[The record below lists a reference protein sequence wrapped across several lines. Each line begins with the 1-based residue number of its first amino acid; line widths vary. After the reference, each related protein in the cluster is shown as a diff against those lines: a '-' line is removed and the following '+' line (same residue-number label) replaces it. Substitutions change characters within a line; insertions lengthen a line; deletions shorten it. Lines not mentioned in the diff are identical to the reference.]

1 MIDVEKWE
9 SVRRG
14 YYGEGK
20 SVRALMRETGHSFRT
35 IRRIIEGNEPG
46 RYVLKAGRRAP
57 VLGAYK
63 AQIDEMVAANASLP
77 RKQRYTASRIYQ
89 LVQAKGFAG
98 AESTVRHYVS
108 RVRKKQQAPPVYL
121 PLSFE
126 PGQDGQ
132 ADWGEAEVM
141 LKGECVTVQLFVMRL
156 NYSRRI
162 FVMAFP
168 SQKQEAFFQGH
179 VAAFHHFAGVPW
191 RLTYDNL
198 TTAVQKVLKGK
209 ARQEQSKFLAFRGQ
223 YLFDSHF
230 CTPGEGHEKGG
241 VEHSVGYVR
250 RQYLVPRPVVT
261 SFAEL
266 NAYLRERCVADDV
279 RQVKG
284 QAAAIGAMW
293 QQEQPHLRPLPA
305 YDYDCCRVVEAALTP
320 YSQVIVETNR
330 YSVPVAAACARLVV
344 KLYPFQV
351 EIYGADQAAAIAVHE
366 RCYAREQDIF
376 DPLHYLPLVEQRPGA
391 FDYAT
396 PLRQWRTTWPPVY
409 ETLLTH
415 LRQQWPEGRGIREFV
430 TILQLHQQHSMEQIA
445 EAIRQALHHQCAHA
459 DGVQLCLNQQLTP
472 ALPAMTLDLQSR
484 PQLLGIGEQVV
495 NLAQYDALVGGVPC
509 P

>member
-1 MIDVEKWE
+1 MIDVESWE
-9 SVRRG
+9 SIRRG
-14 YYGEGK
+14 YYVEGK
-20 SVRALMRETGHSFRT
+20 SMRALMRETGHSFRS

-46 RYVLKAGRRAP
+46 HYVLKGARAAP

-63 AQIDEMVAANASLP
+63 AQIEEMVAANASLP
-77 RKQRYTASRIYQ
+77 RKQRYTSSRIYQ
-89 LVQAKGFAG
+89 ILQGRGFGG

-108 RVRKKQQAPPVYL
+108 RVRKKQRKPQVYL

-126 PGQDGQ
+126 PGRDGQ
-132 ADWGEAEVM
+132 ADWGEAEVIFN
-141 LKGECVTVQLFVMRL
+141 GECVTVQLFVMRL

-179 VAAFHHFAGVPW
+179 VAAFRHFGGVPW

-198 TTAVQKVLKGK
+198 TAAVQKVLQGK
-209 ARQEQSKFLAFRGQ
+209 RRQEQTKFLAFRGQ
-223 YLFDSHF
+223 YLFESHF

-250 RQYLVPRPVVT
+250 RQYLVPRPEVA

-266 NAYLRERCVADDV
+266 NAYLCERCVADDGRV
-279 RQVKG
+279 VKG
-284 QAAAIGAMW
+284 QPAAIGEMW
-293 QQEQPHLRPLPA
+293 QQEQPSLRPLPT
-305 YDYDCCRVVEAALTP
+305 YDYDCCQVVEATLTP

-330 YSVPVAAACARLVV
+330 YSVPVAEASTKLVV

-351 EIYGADQAAAIAVHE
+351 EIYRAEQPAPLAVHE
-366 RCYAREQDIF
+366 RCYGREQDIF
-376 DPLHYLPLVEQRPGA
+376 DPLHYLPLLEQRPGA

-396 PLRQWRTTWPPVY
+396 PLRQWRTTWPAVY
-409 ETLLTH
+409 ETLLAQ
-415 LRQQWPEGRGIREFV
+415 LRRQWPEGRGIREFV
-430 TILQLHQQHSMEQIA
+430 TILQLHQHHSAELIA
-445 EAIRQALHHQCAHA
+445 AAITQALEHHCAHA
-459 DGVQLCLNQQLTP
+459 DGVQLCLHQLLTP
-472 ALPAMTLDLQSR
+472 EIPSVVLDLQHR
-484 PQLLGIGEQVV
+484 PHLLGLGEQAV

>member
-9 SVRRG
+9 SIRRG
-14 YYGEGK
+14 YYVEEK
-20 SVRALMRETGHSFRT
+20 SMRELMRETGHSFRS

-46 RYVLKAGRRAP
+46 RYVLNGVRAAP
-57 VLGAYK
+57 VLGVYK
-63 AQIDEMVAANASLP
+63 AQIEEMVAANASLP
-77 RKQRYTASRIYQ
+77 RKQRYTSSRIYRLLQ
-89 LVQAKGFAG
+89 EQGFGG

-108 RVRKKQQAPPVYL
+108 RVRKTQRRPQVYL

-126 PGQDGQ
+126 PGRDGQ
-132 ADWGEAEVM
+132 VDWGEAEV
-141 LKGECVTVQLFVMRL
+141 LLNGECVTVQLFVMRL

-179 VAAFHHFAGVPW
+179 VEAFHHFGGVPW

-198 TTAVQKVLKGK
+198 TTAVAKVLKGK
-209 ARQEQSKFLAFRGQ
+209 ARQEQTKFLAFRGQ

-241 VEHSVGYVR
+241 VEHGVGYVR
-250 RQYLVPRPVVT
+250 RQYLVPRPAVA

-266 NAYLRERCVADDV
+266 NGYLCERCVADDV

-284 QAAAIGAMW
+284 QLAPIGEMW
-293 QQEQPHLRPLPA
+293 QQEQPQLRPLPA
-305 YDYDCCRVVEAALTP
+305 YVYDCCRVVEATLTP

-330 YSVPVAAACARLVV
+330 YSVPVAEACTRLVV
-344 KLYPFQV
+344 KLYPFAV
-351 EIYGADQAAAIAVHE
+351 EIYRPDQTAPLAVHE
-366 RCYAREQDIF
+366 RCYGREQDIF
-376 DPLHYLPLVEQRPGA
+376 DPRHYLPLLAQRPGA

-396 PLRQWRTTWPPVY
+396 PLRQWRTTWPAVY
-409 ETLLTH
+409 ETLLTQ
-415 LRQQWPEGRGIREFV
+415 LRRQWPEGRGIREFV
-430 TILQLHQQHSMEQIA
+430 TILQLHQHHSAELIA
-445 EAIRQALHHQCAHA
+445 AAITQALDHHCAHA
-459 DGVQLCLNQQLTP
+459 DGVQLCLHQLLTP
-472 ALPAMTLDLQSR
+472 EVPAIVLDLQSR
-484 PQLLGIGEQVV
+484 PQLLGIGEQAV

-509 P
+509 L

>member
-1 MIDVEKWE
+1 MLDVESWE
-9 SVRRG
+9 SIRRG
-14 YYGEGK
+14 YYVEEK
-20 SVRALMRETGHSFRT
+20 SIRELMRETGHSFRS

-46 RYVLKAGRRAP
+46 RYVLSGVRAAP

-63 AQIDEMVAANASLP
+63 AQIEEMVAANAGLP
-77 RKQRYTASRIYQ
+77 RKQRYTSSRIYQ
-89 LVQAKGFAG
+89 LLQKAGFAG

-108 RVRKKQQAPPVYL
+108 RVRQKQRRPQVYL

-126 PGQDGQ
+126 PGCDGQ
-132 ADWGEAEVM
+132 ADWGQAEVI
-141 LKGECVTVQLFVMRL
+141 LNGEIVTVQLFVMRL

-179 VAAFHHFAGVPW
+179 VAAFQHFGGVPW

-198 TTAVQKVLKGK
+198 SAAVQKVLKGK
-209 ARQEQSKFLAFRGQ
+209 ARQEQTKFLTFRGH

-241 VEHSVGYVR
+241 VEHGVGYVR
-250 RQYLVPRPVVT
+250 RQYLVPRPVVE

-266 NAYLRERCVADDV
+266 NTYLHERCVADDV

-284 QAAAIGAMW
+284 QPVPIGEMW

-305 YDYDCCRVVEAALTP
+305 YAYDCCRVVEATLTP

-330 YSVPVAAACARLVV
+330 YSLPVAEACTRLVV
-344 KLYPFQV
+344 KLYPFAV
-351 EIYGADQAAAIAVHE
+351 EIYRPDQPAPLAIHE
-366 RCYAREQDIF
+366 RCYGREQDIF
-376 DPLHYLPLVEQRPGA
+376 DPLHYLPLLEQRPGA

-396 PLRQWRTTWPPVY
+396 PLRQWRTTWPAVY
-409 ETLLTH
+409 ETLLAQ
-415 LRQQWPEGRGIREFV
+415 LRRQWPEGRGIREFV
-430 TILQLHQQHSMEQIA
+430 TILQLHQHHSTELIA
-445 EAIRQALHHQCAHA
+445 AAIAQALDHHCAHA
-459 DGVQLCLNQQLTP
+459 DGVQLCLHQLLTP
-472 ALPAMTLDLQSR
+472 ELPTVVLDLQSR
-484 PQLLGIGEQVV
+484 PQLLGIGEQAV
-495 NLAQYDALVGGVPC
+495 NLAQYDALVGGVAC
-509 P
+509 L

>member
-1 MIDVEKWE
+1 MIDVESWE
-9 SVRRG
+9 SIRRG
-14 YYGEGK
+14 YYVEEK
-20 SVRALMRETGHSFRT
+20 SMRELMRETGHSFRS

-46 RYVLKAGRRAP
+46 RYVLNGVRAAP

-63 AQIDEMVAANASLP
+63 AQIEEMVAANANLP
-77 RKQRYTASRIYQ
+77 RKQRYTSSRIYQ
-89 LVQAKGFAG
+89 LLQGKGFGG

-108 RVRKKQQAPPVYL
+108 RVRKKQRRPQVYL

-126 PGQDGQ
+126 RGRDGQ
-132 ADWGEAEVM
+132 VDWGQAEVVFN
-141 LKGECVTVQLFVMRL
+141 GEIVTVQLFVMRL

-179 VAAFHHFAGVPW
+179 VAAFQHFGGVPW

-198 TTAVQKVLKGK
+198 ATAVQKILKGK
-209 ARQEQSKFLAFRGQ
+209 GRQEQAKFLTFRGQ

-241 VEHSVGYVR
+241 VEHGVGYVR
-250 RQYLVPRPVVT
+250 RQYLVPRPVVE

-266 NAYLRERCVADDV
+266 NGYLRERCVADDG

-284 QAAAIGAMW
+284 QAAPIGEMW

-305 YDYDCCRVVEAALTP
+305 YAYDCCRVVEATLTP

-330 YSVPVAAACARLVV
+330 YSVPVAQASARLVV

-351 EIYGADQAAAIAVHE
+351 EIYGADQPDPLAVHE
-366 RCYAREQDIF
+366 RCYGREQDIF
-376 DPLHYLPLVEQRPGA
+376 DPLHYLPLLEERPGA

-396 PLRQWRTTWPPVY
+396 PLRQWRTTWPAVY
-409 ETLLTH
+409 EMLLTQ
-415 LRQQWPEGRGIREFV
+415 LRRQWPEGRGIREFV
-430 TILQLHQQHSMEQIA
+430 TILQLHQHHSAELIA
-445 EAIRQALHHQCAHA
+445 AAITQALDHHCAHA
-459 DGVQLCLNQQLTP
+459 DGVQLCLHQLLTP
-472 ALPAMTLDLQSR
+472 ELPTVVLDLQHR
-484 PQLLGIGEQVV
+484 PQLLGIGEQAV

-509 P
+509 L